1 MKRGHSVDEF
11 CVEGGITA
19 KRRKTG
25 RKKRD
30 GKRHRYRV
38 STSLSPDSLTDSSVS
53 TCATLPQCKTDTV
66 ATSHEINNA
75 ATYSGQE
82 TAVASAC
89 DLKAAY
95 EIQSFNGFPVSETCS
110 STDIISQ
117 EDFLGVL
124 HGLGSSY
131 SLDEID
137 PQGQP
142 LQWVVDKS
150 SSFLVRQH
158 DQVFLTVVPG
168 IVEAS
173 TQETETLVN
182 TEPITD
188 LAIQPSDSIS
198 YSQHFSTKS
207 FSDKIK
213 ERLENWYFATME
225 VDEKASALMKY
236 PTHLLEWSERV
247 KFTHVRKWQQLE
259 YHAPDYGKFD

>member
-198 YSQHFSTKS
+198 YS
-207 FSDKIK
+207 
-213 ERLENWYFATME
+213 YFATME